1 MRLEALL
8 GLASAPESRIGLC
21 TSSAWAI
28 GTSVVWV
35 RVGGEL
41 PLAIDPRCAQSEP
54 TSRSTILVEPF
65 YIIVSDLK
73 LIKGRSLTTIEQ
85 VRAARALLGWSQS
98 ELAARSDLS
107 LPTVRRFEA
116 ASGARVSQQARDRLR
131 LALEVAG
138 IAFIDE
144 NGGGP
149 GVRLRQRI
157 RQAVTSPEDRAA
169 KPELGYGYE
178 KRNRDTILLPV
189 QCRMARVALGL
200 GVRELAAAARV
211 SPDTVARFERG
222 DELKDRTVETLRQVF
237 ELAGIKFTNGDQP
250 GLRLVQAKVKRA
262 AVRGKRRPETSGTK
276 RRKNSPRKPT

>member
-1 MRLEALL
+1 V
-8 GLASAPESRIGLC
+8 C
-21 TSSAWAI
+21 
-28 GTSVVWV
+28 
-35 RVGGEL
+35 
-41 PLAIDPRCAQSEP
+41 QSES
-54 TSRSTILVEPF
+54 TSRSTILIEQF
-65 YIIVSDLK
+65 YIIVSELE
-73 LIKGRSLTTIEQ
+73 LIKGRWLITIEQ

-116 ASGARVSQQARDRLR
+116 ESGARVSQQARDRLR

-138 IAFIDE
+138 IEFIEE

-157 RQAVTSPEDRAA
+157 RQAVTSPEDRAV
-169 KPELGYGYE
+169 KSELGYDYS
-178 KRNRDTILLPV
+178 KRNHDTILLPV
-189 QCRMARVALGL
+189 QCRMARVALGF

-222 DELKDRTVETLRQVF
+222 DELKDRTVEALRKVF
-237 ELAGIKFTNGDQP
+237 ELAGVEFTDGDQP

-262 AVRGKRRPETSGTK
+262 AARSRPSGKGRPETSGTK
-276 RRKNSPRKPT
+276 RRNNSPRKPT